1 MRGNLFSVVYEVAN
15 TMYGGEG
22 ADARIAELQSSV
34 RREIAGE
41 KDDIPLRYLLFKMT
55 NRCNSD
61 CEYCSHAVSNTANEA
76 KSDIPL
82 ELVQKTIAEAGAL
95 GATAMAINGGEP
107 LMREDVLDIVRTT
120 IDNGIV
126 PVLMTNGILLP
137 KHWRDLGEAGL
148 RYVIISFDSIR
159 PEIYEKQRG
168 QSFERALAGIE
179 AARSMMEEFPGTRV
193 HVSAVLTRDN
203 VDDFIDL
210 VKFMSERG
218 IAVQISPY
226 HHYNDRKRDEI
237 SIEDRAEI
245 EALTERL
252 LRMKHE
258 EGYLIA
264 SSTGFIEHLTEFFA
278 NRRRVPADYRC
289 EIGYTNLFIDAYGNV
304 RPCWDWCFKPLGK
317 LGETSLEEIWHGE
330 RMRKYRQRML
340 ECDCDGCWYM
350 CTGEVSML
358 LDGRL

>member
-15 TMYGGEG
+15 AMYGGAG

-34 RREIAGE
+34 HQEIAGE
-41 KDDIPLRYLLFKMT
+41 KEDVPLHYLLFKLT

-107 LMREDVLDIVRTT
+107 LVREDVLDIVRTT
-120 IDNGIV
+120 VDNGIV

-137 KHWRDLGEAGL
+137 KYWRSLGDAGL
-148 RYVIISFDSIR
+148 RYAIISFDSIR

-168 QSFERALAGIE
+168 QSFEQALAGIK
-179 AARSMMEEFPGTRV
+179 AAQNMMEEFPGTHV
-193 HVSAVLTRDN
+193 HATAVLTRDN
-203 VDDFIDL
+203 VNDFIDL

-218 IAVQISPY
+218 IPVQISPH
-226 HHYNDRKRDEI
+226 HHYMNRKPDKI

-258 EGYLIA
+258 EGYLVA
-264 SSTGFIEHLTEFFA
+264 NSTGFIEHLTEFFA
-278 NRRRVPADYRC
+278 DRRRIPADYRC
-289 EIGYTNLFIDAYGNV
+289 EVGYTNLFIDAYGNV
-304 RPCWDWCFKPLGK
+304 HPCWDRRFKPLGK
-317 LGETSLEEIWHGE
+317 LGQTSLEEIWHGE
-330 RMRKYRQRML
+330 LMQEYRRRML